1 MTEHLSDW
9 HDFNA
14 EDRKTYPEMNTSP
27 IQVRFANGT
36 TEEATG
42 FDIIV
47 QNKLKGAV
55 TAWRYIKAS
64 GQ

>member
-1 MTEHLSDW
+1 MAEHLSDW
-9 HDFNA
+9 HNFNA
-14 EDRKTYPEMNTSP
+14 ENLKTYPEMNSSP

-47 QNKLKGAV
+47 RYKPKASV
-55 TAWRYIKAS
+55 IAWRYIKAS

>member
-1 MTEHLSDW
+1 MAEHLSDW

-14 EDRKTYPEMNTSP
+14 EDRKTYPEMNASP
-27 IQVRFANGT
+27 VQVRFANGA

-42 FDIIV
+42 FDMIV
-47 QNKLKGAV
+47 RNKSRASIV
-55 TAWRYIKAS
+55 AWRYIKAS

>member
-1 MTEHLSDW
+1 MAEHLSDW

-14 EDRKTYPEMNTSP
+14 EDRNTYPEMNTSP
-27 IQVRFANGT
+27 VQVRLSDGT

-47 QNKLKGAV
+47 QNKLKTSV
-55 TAWRYIKAS
+55 IAWRHIKS
-64 GQ
+64 EEI